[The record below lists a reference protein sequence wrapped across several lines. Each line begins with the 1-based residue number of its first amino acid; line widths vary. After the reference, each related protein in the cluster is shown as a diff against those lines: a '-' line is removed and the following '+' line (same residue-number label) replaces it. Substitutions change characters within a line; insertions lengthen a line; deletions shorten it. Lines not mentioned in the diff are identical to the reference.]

1 MPNKDKILT
10 DYEPSKR
17 PNKKRKKVEANPDTG
32 EIQHQELELP
42 MVREFAIHILQ
53 SIHYL

>member
-17 PNKKRKKVEANPDTG
+17 QTKKRKKVEANPDTG
-32 EIQHQELELP
+32 EIQH
-42 MVREFAIHILQ
+42 
-53 SIHYL
+53 

>member
-17 PNKKRKKVEANPDTG
+17 PNKKRRVVQTDVNTG
-32 EIQHQELELP
+32 EVTHQELEAP
-42 MVREFAIHILQ
+42 MVREFAIHIL
-53 SIHYL
+53 